1 VLVEVTDLQG
11 AADNDKARISG
22 AKANGNMYIVLQ
34 FDSEGRSEI
43 VLHFDSEGRSEIV
56 LHFDSEGRSATYN
69 CDGGVDVGNICGLDF
84 HRIVYPLQLHL
95 PPLVMKT
102 HDGPV
107 SSQHHNVLLGLVCRQ
122 RANGHGYG
130 LTGTAHVALGEK

>member
-22 AKANGNMYIVLQ
+22 AKANGNMCIVLQ
-34 FDSEGRSEI
+34 
-43 VLHFDSEGRSEIV
+43 
-56 LHFDSEGRSATYN
+56 FDSEGRSATYN

-107 SSQHHNVLLGLVCRQ
+107 GSQYHNVLLGLVRRQ
-122 RANGHGYG
+122 RANGHGYR
-130 LTGTAHVALGEK
+130 LTRATHVALGEK